1 MQQAEKLKLSGST
14 DGLGI
19 KVVQTATLGTTIHT
33 AVTGTTD
40 YDEIYLYAYNGHTAD
55 VVLTVEFGGVT
66 VPDNTIVQT
75 IPFKE
80 GRVLLVDGALLHN
93 AKVVTAFAATANVI
107 VIYGYIHRITK

>member
-19 KVVQTATLGTTIHT
+19 LVVPTATAGTTIHT
-33 AVTGTTD
+33 AVTGTTS

-66 VPDNTIVQT
+66 VPNNTIVQT

-80 GRVLLVDGALLHN
+80 GRFLVVDGQILQN
-93 AKVVTAFAATANVI
+93 EKVVAAFADTANVI
-107 VIYGYIHRITK
+107 VIYGHVHRITK

>member
-33 AVTGTTD
+33 AVAGATD

-55 VVLTVEFGGVT
+55 VVLTVEFGGAS

-80 GRVLLVDGALLHN
+80 GRFLIADGMLLQN
-93 AKVVTAFAATANVI
+93 TKVVTAFAGTTNVI
-107 VIYGYIHRITK
+107 VMYGHVHRITK